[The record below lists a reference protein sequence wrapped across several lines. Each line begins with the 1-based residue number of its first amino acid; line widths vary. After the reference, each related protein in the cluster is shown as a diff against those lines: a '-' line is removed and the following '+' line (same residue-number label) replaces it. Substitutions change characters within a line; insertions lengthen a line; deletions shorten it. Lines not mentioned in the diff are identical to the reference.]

1 MQILEH
7 GQEQEQTLLFFPC
20 TAEPVW
26 AFTDTIALLSQNGTF
41 FRWYS
46 TGTSRSIWEI
56 SPPWSRPW
64 MK

>member
-7 GQEQEQTLLFFPC
+7 GQEHERTLLFFPC

-26 AFTDTIALLSQNGTF
+26 AFADTIALLSRNGTF
-41 FRWYS
+41 FRWYL
-46 TGTSRSIWEI
+46 TAISRSTLGT